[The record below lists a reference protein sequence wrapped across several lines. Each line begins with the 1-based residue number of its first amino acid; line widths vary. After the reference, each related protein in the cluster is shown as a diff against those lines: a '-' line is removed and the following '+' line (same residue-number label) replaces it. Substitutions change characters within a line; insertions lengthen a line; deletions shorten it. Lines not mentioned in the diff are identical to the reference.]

1 MKQSALLSTASPDY
15 SDMPAIMVNALHVST
30 NYSSPNSPMR
40 WGLSVSPGDKVKK
53 SRDRGECKSPRDFG
67 ATHSVP
73 PERGTLSLPRP
84 MPPCPSGWGVHE
96 CVRSVMSNSLGSA
109 DHGLL
114 DSADHG
120 LPGSSVHRIFQVR
133 ILGWVAIL
141 DSRRS
146 PQARDPTLVSC
157 ASCIAAGFFTAA
169 PPAKP

>member
-15 SDMPAIMVNALHVST
+15 SDMPASTVNALHVST

-53 SRDRGECKSPRDFG
+53 SRDRGECNSPRDFG

-84 MPPCPSGWGVHE
+84 VPPCPSGWGVHE

-109 DHGLL
+109 DH
-114 DSADHG
+114 S
-120 LPGSSVHRIFQVR
+120 LPGSSVHGIFQVR

-146 PQARDPTLVSC
+146 PQPRDPTLVSC